1 MIQAASA
8 AGGQA
13 MKTEQDCIQV
23 EIAPE
28 ALRRLMADGRLA
40 ATDFRCRQ
48 RNDRMR
54 VRRWCLELLRERLQQ

>member
-1 MIQAASA
+1 
-8 AGGQA
+8 